1 MNGRRIPI
9 IKTVYRNGRPYQQT
23 FWVSDEELSPSNA
36 SGSTLGKAMNGTTDS
51 GVLGRAAQMG
61 KKIIT
66 DLYGT
71 VSKKA
76 RITHEKLTH
85 AGLHADEVTVIQHEM
100 GENYIIAKKIT
111 SITAAPFLKAGAL
124 GLRSMQRIADLYSE
138 ANGDSGYKISID
150 VDGGRISFSVRKEA
164 SDDDVSDNLTGV
176 VNGDDCGGPSVSRFI
191 RDVRKGKVLHQYQ
204 AAVDHILCSTY
215 NVSVSYRPEKE
226 MDGFGKPMIWDRRTS
241 TWSVGTYS
249 SLSSESEAGIAFSYA
264 INPKGRSVHRISPIY
279 TPNDRSLSSWHVQ
292 AAKDNIEAMRSYWEA
307 VDRAA
312 SDPRSMAES
321 FREY

>member
-1 MNGRRIPI
+1 MNGNRVPV

-23 FWVSDEELSPSNA
+23 YWVSDEELSQYVT
-36 SGSTLGKAMNGTTDS
+36 SGGTLNRAMTGTADS
-51 GVLGRAAQMG
+51 GVLSQAAKMG
-61 KKIIT
+61 KKIIS

-76 RITHEKLTH
+76 SVTHEKLTH

-111 SITAAPFLKAGAL
+111 SIAAAPFLKASAL
-124 GLRSMQRIADLYSE
+124 GLRSMQRIADSYSE
-138 ANGDSGYKISID
+138 SNGDSGYKISID
-150 VDGGRISFSVRKEA
+150 VDGGRISFSARKEA

-191 RDVRKGKVLHQYQ
+191 KDVRKGKVLRQYQ
-204 AAVDHILCSTY
+204 NAVDCILCNTY
-215 NVSVSYRPEKE
+215 NVSVSYRTERE
-226 MDGFGKPMIWDRRTS
+226 LDGFSKPLIWDRRTS
-241 TWSVGTYS
+241 GWSVGTYS
-249 SLSSESEAGIAFSYA
+249 SMPSEAEAGIAFNYA
-264 INPKGRSVHRISPIY
+264 INPSGGSVHRISPVY
-279 TPNDRSLSSWHVQ
+279 TPRNGSLGYWHVL

-307 VDRAA
+307 VDQAA

-321 FREY
+321 FRDR